1 MIPSDTKQSTDGRA
15 KGPAIKVNMCS
26 NVFDFHDA
34 RFIPFL
40 TLAFLLP

>member
-15 KGPAIKVNMCS
+15 KGPAMVNMCS